1 MKKKYFNGICHLIS
15 VCIVAV
21 ININLT
27 GCATLDYTK
36 LPDETDYNDPKVNP
50 SKNTGIKLISSYQ
63 SQVNRKCK
71 VHRDTLV
78 AMAISGGGHRAANF
92 AAGVMSELEN
102 YEVLKEIDY
111 ISTVS
116 GGGFAASIYMAS
128 LIDHINDKGLNKGSN
143 ENYSFN
149 EYIYPGTL
157 NKNSLLKDLERD
169 YTWSLIFGFLNPL
182 NWFPPKDRGDLLETS
197 IDKHVLG
204 RKWRGRSLLISDV
217 FKYEDK
223 SENPDFSK
231 MVPYWVTNA
240 TIYNDGAHFPFAPEV
255 LKKYGVFQYTH
266 RSWREDIA
274 GDNVSV
280 MPLAVGVKASA
291 SFPIGVP
298 PSTLRCKLDINKSTY
313 DDLFLHLMDGGCS
326 DNLGVD
332 TAIRMLDEGA
342 VKEKKK
348 RLKKVL
354 LVIDAF
360 KGSSFPYSGRER
372 EPNEGS
378 EMIKTMNIGLDSK
391 HVNIKHDLEADK
403 NIDVIFFDFECIDE
417 NDLTKIYDD
426 LVSKGEID
434 KNDKD
439 AKKIIMAGPKHV
451 STAFNVSKTEQLL
464 LLESG
469 KTAVRKTIIKESSAS
484 KKRKNSFLDIVKRK

>member
-1 MKKKYFNGICHLIS
+1 MKNKHFKGFFHLAS
-15 VCIVAV
+15 VCIIAV
-21 ININLT
+21 VNIYSA
-27 GCATLDYTK
+27 GCATLDYNK
-36 LPDETDYNDPKVNP
+36 LPDKINYNDTKVNP
-50 SKNTGIKLISSYQ
+50 SKNTDIKLISSYQ
-63 SQVNRKCK
+63 SQLNRKCK
-71 VHRDTLV
+71 VHKDTLV

-102 YEVLKEIDY
+102 YQILKEVDY

-128 LIDHINDKGLNKGSN
+128 LIDHINDTGLNKGSN
-143 ENYSFN
+143 MNYSFN

-157 NKNSLLKDLERD
+157 NKNTLLRDLERD
-169 YTWSLIFGFLNPL
+169 YTWSLIFGLLNPV
-182 NWFPPKDRGDLLETS
+182 NWFPPKDRGDILETS

-204 RKWRGRSLLISDV
+204 RKWRDKSLLISDV
-217 FKYEDK
+217 FRYDDK
-223 SENPDFSK
+223 TVNPDFSK

-240 TIYNDGAHFPFAPEV
+240 TVYNDGANFPFAPEV
-255 LKKYGVFQYTH
+255 LKRYGVFQYTH
-266 RSWREDIA
+266 RSWRENIVN
-274 GDNVSV
+274 NVSE

-298 PSTLRCKLDINKSTY
+298 PSTLRCKLDINGISY
-313 DDLFLHLMDGGCS
+313 DDLYLHLMDGGCS

-348 RLKKVL
+348 KPKKVL

-391 HVNIKHDLEADK
+391 HVSIKHDLETDK
-403 NIDVIFFDFECIDE
+403 NIDVVFFDFECIDE
-417 NDLTKIYDD
+417 NDLTEIYNN

-434 KNDKD
+434 KSDED

-464 LLESG
+464 LLEAG
-469 KTAVRKTIIKESSAS
+469 KTAVRKTVTRETAAS
-484 KKRKNSFLDIVKRK
+484 KNRKTSFLKIVKK